1 MVLYFAFI
9 TRSAPK
15 HLEAKGAKKNE
26 ANAKRSEQQNL
37 YLGLKKQR
45 SAHLFSVMGKGKSR
59 ALMNKQS
66 AGSSKQ

>member
-26 ANAKRSEQQNL
+26 AKVCEA
-37 YLGLKKQR
+37 
-45 SAHLFSVMGKGKSR
+45 R
-59 ALMNKQS
+59 AN
-66 AGSSKQ
+66 